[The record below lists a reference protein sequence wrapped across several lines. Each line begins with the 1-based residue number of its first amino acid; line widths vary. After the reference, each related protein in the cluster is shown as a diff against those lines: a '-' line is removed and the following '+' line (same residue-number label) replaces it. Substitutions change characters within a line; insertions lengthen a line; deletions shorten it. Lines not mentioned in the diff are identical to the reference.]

1 MATRSNIG
9 MMLPDGKMKFVY
21 CHYDGYTEGVGATLL
36 ESYSTPELVS
46 ELLSFGDMSFLASEI
61 HPSSDTHSFDTPE
74 RNVTVFYNRDRG
86 ESENDA
92 RFATIEEWHK
102 EHSSCIDYL
111 YLFSAGRWFVKN
123 VTDGLG
129 WDLVANC
136 LPEYSSSVTG
146 EDYQFLPQS
155 LTYQGIYLVYLSKSG
170 EAPES
175 TKAYI
180 ICTLPTNSSPSSG
193 SPK

>member
-9 MMLPDGKMKFVY
+9 MMLPDGQMKFVY
-21 CHYDGYTEGVGATLL
+21 CHYDGYTQGVGATLL
-36 ESYSTPELVS
+36 ESYNTPELVS

-86 ESENDA
+86 ESDNDA

-102 EHSSCIDYL
+102 EYSSCIDYL

-136 LPEYSSSVTG
+136 LPEYSASVTG

-155 LTYQGIYLVYLSKSG
+155 LTY
-170 EAPES
+170 
-175 TKAYI
+175 
-180 ICTLPTNSSPSSG
+180 
-193 SPK
+193 

>member
-9 MMLPDGKMKFVY
+9 MMLPDGQMKFVY

-36 ESYSTPELVS
+36 ESYNTPELVS

-61 HPSSDTHSFDTPE
+61 YLSSDTHSFDTPE

-123 VTDGLG
+123 VTEGLS

-136 LPEYSSSVTG
+136 LPEYSASVTG

-155 LTYQGIYLVYLSKSG
+155 LTY
-170 EAPES
+170 
-175 TKAYI
+175 
-180 ICTLPTNSSPSSG
+180 
-193 SPK
+193 

>member
-1 MATRSNIG
+1 
-9 MMLPDGKMKFVY
+9 MKFVY

-155 LTYQGIYLVYLSKSG
+155 LTY
-170 EAPES
+170 
-175 TKAYI
+175 
-180 ICTLPTNSSPSSG
+180 
-193 SPK
+193 